1 VAWRDA
7 GVRRV
12 AGGGVGWAVSCM
24 KSDLASGEGGS
35 GPALPLTHSA
45 CPPRAAHPP
54 LRLEVLHE
62 RRRLA
67 HAGIL
72 SAGRGASHRIVL
84 YSTWWRIFLLHCL
97 LYSVV
102 LYFIAFFRQG
112 QAVDRART
120 LPHVVPTRSH
130 AFPHHSHTPA
140 RVRTPAHAHPHCSH
154 AHTHPHTRAHATA
167 RLDCPPTPSHT
178 FTLLHTHPHTRPN
191 APATAGGRGAHPPRG
206 WSVEQLAAAGH
217 QRGGRR
223 CPRGRD

>member
-1 VAWRDA
+1 
-7 GVRRV
+7 
-12 AGGGVGWAVSCM
+12 M
-24 KSDLASGEGGS
+24 ESDPASGEYGS

-84 YSTWWRIFLLHCL
+84 YSTWWRNFLLHCL

-112 QAVDRART
+112 QAVVPARSHT
-120 LPHVVPTRSH
+120 LFPRVPTRSH
-130 AFPHHSHTPA
+130 TIRTRPHASEHPHTPTHT
-140 RVRTPAHAHPHCSH
+140 VHTPT
-154 AHTHPHTRAHATA
+154 HTHTRAHTPPHASTA
-167 RLDCPPTPSHT
+167 RPHLRTPSHSST
-178 FTLLHTHPHTRPN
+178 HTPTRARTRP
-191 APATAGGRGAHPPRG
+191 PRQVVAGRTLRVGGPWSNWPRQAIN
-206 WSVEQLAAAGH
+206 VAADAVRAAGIES
-217 QRGGRR
+217 GAK
-223 CPRGRD
+223 P